1 MFRRLIEVVQGS
13 VVDEH
18 QARLGVELAGVAGSV
33 WLAARRGD
41 AVDLAETD
49 ARLGGV
55 GGALD
60 EVQPGNGAGL
70 CGTCAGTGGG
80 SSFSVLLHKD
90 LLIGARQVKGGCALD
105 DKVVVA
111 DVVELGSGEALN
123 LVHGQVDDEIGR
135 LEHQWLKHACQVGQ
149 VVQVG
154 FGTQLDGHGTDAGTR
169 VVLRAAAQE
178 DILQWS
184 IGCRELRAS

>member
-18 QARLGVELAGVAGSV
+18 QARLGVELASVAGSV

-60 EVQPGNGAGL
+60 EVQPGTAPVFAGPAL
-70 CGTCAGTGGG
+70 ALAG
-80 SSFSVLLHKD
+80 
-90 LLIGARQVKGGCALD
+90 
-105 DKVVVA
+105 
-111 DVVELGSGEALN
+111 
-123 LVHGQVDDEIGR
+123 
-135 LEHQWLKHACQVGQ
+135 
-149 VVQVG
+149 
-154 FGTQLDGHGTDAGTR
+154 
-169 VVLRAAAQE
+169 AAASAFFCTK
-178 DILQWS
+178 ICLLAPV
-184 IGCRELRAS
+184 R